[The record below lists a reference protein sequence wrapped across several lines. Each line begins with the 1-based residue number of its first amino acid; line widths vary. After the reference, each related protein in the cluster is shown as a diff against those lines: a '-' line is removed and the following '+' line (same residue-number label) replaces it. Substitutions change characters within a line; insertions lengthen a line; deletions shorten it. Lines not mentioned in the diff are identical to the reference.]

1 MDKKSIFKASF
12 EESLNLEDDGFV
24 QYQKGNVFSKLEIYY
39 RKGKSKLV
47 LHIQNIVLTL
57 IGPVIINFMIL
68 VFSLSLYDSDPKDLR
83 LPIYQHPLLT
93 AEVYLVCFLI
103 WVFIILIG
111 KVFRKAFILPYRNH
125 FHVITF
131 LIWLSLEFNLLAID
145 MSLPT
150 LSIWMVAAIFVFIT
164 ILAYFMFSLE
174 IESLKKL
181 MYGNGSGSSLRNKIA
196 NKIAIYGMSFLG
208 IGVII
213 NFIIKGFSIKFS
225 TSLEGLGLLIT
236 WIILNI
242 AVIAM
247 LIYIE
252 FPSYLQ
258 AFYKWKYPE
267 EYREWEGKTVEEWYG
282 KKYLKKTQGFI
293 KKQMK
298 RRLVWVV
305 GISRQDS

>member
-1 MDKKSIFKASF
+1 MEIYDIWVWRLKMKKKSIFKASF
-12 EESLNLEDDGFV
+12 EESLNLEDDAFL
-24 QYQKGNVFSKLEIYY
+24 QYQKGNVFSKLETYY
-39 RKGKSKLV
+39 REGKSKLV

-57 IGPVIINFMIL
+57 IGPIIINFMIL
-68 VFSLSLYDSDPKDLR
+68 VFSLSLHNSDPKDLR

-213 NFIIKGFSIKFS
+213 NFIIKSFSIKFS

-267 EYREWEGKTVEEWYG
+267 EYREWEGKTLEEWYG
-282 KKYLKKTQGFI
+282 KKYLNKHKELL
-293 KKQMK
+293 K
-298 RRLVWVV
+298 
-305 GISRQDS
+305 

>member
-1 MDKKSIFKASF
+1 M
-12 EESLNLEDDGFV
+12 EDDGFL
-24 QYQKGNVFSKLEIYY
+24 QYQKGNVFSKLETYY
-39 RKGKSKLV
+39 REGKSKLV
-47 LHIQNIVLTL
+47 LHIQNIVFTL
-57 IGPVIINFMIL
+57 IGPVFINFMIL
-68 VFSLSLYDSDPKDLR
+68 VFSLSLHDSDPKDLR

-213 NFIIKGFSIKFS
+213 NFIIKSFSIKFS

-267 EYREWEGKTVEEWYG
+267 EYRDWEGKTVEEWYG
-282 KKYLKKTQGFI
+282 KKYLKKH
-293 KKQMK
+293 KELLK
-298 RRLVWVV
+298 
-305 GISRQDS
+305 

>member
-1 MDKKSIFKASF
+1 MRKKSIFKASF
-12 EESLNLEDDGFV
+12 EESLNLEDDGFL
-24 QYQKGNVFSKLEIYY
+24 QYQKGNVFSKLETYY
-39 RKGKSKLV
+39 REGKSKLV

-57 IGPVIINFMIL
+57 IGPIIINFMIL
-68 VFSLSLYDSDPKDLR
+68 VFSLSLHNSDPKDLR

-131 LIWLSLEFNLLAID
+131 LIWLSLEFNLLALD

-150 LSIWMVAAIFVFIT
+150 LSIWMVAAIFIFVT

-213 NFIIKGFSIKFS
+213 NFIIKSFSIKFS

-282 KKYLKKTQGFI
+282 MKYLKKH
-293 KKQMK
+293 KKLLN
-298 RRLVWVV
+298 RN
-305 GISRQDS
+305 

>member
-1 MDKKSIFKASF
+1 MVIQVITKKSIFSASF
-12 EESLNLEDDGFV
+12 EESLNLEDDGFL
-24 QYQKGNVFSKLEIYY
+24 QYQKGNVFSKLETYY
-39 RKGKSKLV
+39 REGKSKLV
-47 LHIQNIVLTL
+47 LHIQNIVFTL
-57 IGPVIINFMIL
+57 IGPIIINFMIL
-68 VFSLSLYDSDPKDLR
+68 VFSLSLHDSDPKDLR

-150 LSIWMVAAIFVFIT
+150 LSIWMVAAIFVFIS

-213 NFIIKGFSIKFS
+213 NFIIKSFSIKFS

-267 EYREWEGKTVEEWYG
+267 EYRQWEGKTVEEWYG
-282 KKYLKKTQGFI
+282 KKYL
-293 KKQMK
+293 MK
-298 RRLVWVV
+298 HKEL
-305 GISRQDS
+305 SSK

>member
-1 MDKKSIFKASF
+1 MKKSIFKASF
-12 EESLNLEDDGFV
+12 EESLNLEDDAFL
-24 QYQKGNVFSKLEIYY
+24 QYQKGNVFSKLETYY
-39 RKGKSKLV
+39 REGKSKLV
-47 LHIQNIVLTL
+47 LHIQNIVFTL

-68 VFSLSLYDSDPKDLR
+68 VFSLSLHDSDPKDLR

-181 MYGNGSGSSLRNKIA
+181 MYGNGSGSSLRNKIT

-213 NFIIKGFSIKFS
+213 NFIIKSFSIKFS

-267 EYREWEGKTVEEWYG
+267 EYREWEGKTLEEWYG
-282 KKYLKKTQGFI
+282 KKYLNKHKELL
-293 KKQMK
+293 K
-298 RRLVWVV
+298 
-305 GISRQDS
+305 

>member
-39 RKGKSKLV
+39 REGKSKLV

-68 VFSLSLYDSDPKDLR
+68 VFSLSLHDSDPKDLR

-213 NFIIKGFSIKFS
+213 NFIIKSFSIKFS

-267 EYREWEGKTVEEWYG
+267 EYREWEGKSVEEWYG
-282 KKYLKKTQGFI
+282 KKYLKKH
-293 KKQMK
+293 KDLLKN
-298 RRLVWVV
+298 R
-305 GISRQDS
+305 

>member
-1 MDKKSIFKASF
+1 MTKKSLFKASF
-12 EESLNLEDDGFV
+12 EESLNLEDDGFL
-24 QYQKGNVFSKLEIYY
+24 QYQKGNVFSKLETYY
-39 RKGKSKLV
+39 REGKSKLV

-68 VFSLSLYDSDPKDLR
+68 VFSLSLHNSDPKDLR

-213 NFIIKGFSIKFS
+213 NFIIKSFSIKFS

-267 EYREWEGKTVEEWYG
+267 EYREWEGKSVEEWYG
-282 KKYLKKTQGFI
+282 MKYLKKHKELI
-293 KKQMK
+293 DI
-298 RRLVWVV
+298 RNEVDLY
-305 GISRQDS
+305 

>member
-1 MDKKSIFKASF
+1 MKKRSIFSASF
-12 EESLNLEDDGFV
+12 EESLNLEDDAFL
-24 QYQKGNVFSKLEIYY
+24 QYQKGNVFSKLETYY
-39 RKGKSKLV
+39 MEGKSKLV

-57 IGPVIINFMIL
+57 IGSVIINFMIL
-68 VFSLSLYDSDPKDLR
+68 VFSLSLHDSDPKDLR

-196 NKIAIYGMSFLG
+196 KKIAIYGMSFLG

-213 NFIIKGFSIKFS
+213 NFIIKSFSIKFS

-282 KKYLKKTQGFI
+282 KKYLKKH
-293 KKQMK
+293 KELLK
-298 RRLVWVV
+298 
-305 GISRQDS
+305 

>member
-1 MDKKSIFKASF
+1 MKKKSIFSASF
-12 EESLNLEDDGFV
+12 EESLNLEDDGFL
-24 QYQKGNVFSKLEIYY
+24 QYQKGNVFSKLETYY
-39 RKGKSKLV
+39 REGKSKLV

-57 IGPVIINFMIL
+57 IGPIIINFMIL
-68 VFSLSLYDSDPKDLR
+68 VFSLSLHNSDPKDLR

-131 LIWLSLEFNLLAID
+131 LIWLSLEFNLLALD

-150 LSIWMVAAIFVFIT
+150 LSIWMVAAIFIFVT

-213 NFIIKGFSIKFS
+213 NFIIKSFSIKFS

-282 KKYLKKTQGFI
+282 MKYLKKH
-293 KKQMK
+293 KKLLN
-298 RRLVWVV
+298 RN
-305 GISRQDS
+305 

>member
-1 MDKKSIFKASF
+1 MKIMKKRSIFSASF
-12 EESLNLEDDGFV
+12 EESLNLEDDGFL
-24 QYQKGNVFSKLEIYY
+24 QYQKGNVFSKLETYY
-39 RKGKSKLV
+39 REGKSKLV
-47 LHIQNIVLTL
+47 LHIQNIVFTL

-68 VFSLSLYDSDPKDLR
+68 VFSLSLHNSDPKDLR

-196 NKIAIYGMSFLG
+196 NKIAIYVMSFLG

-213 NFIIKGFSIKFS
+213 NFIIKSFSIKFS

-282 KKYLKKTQGFI
+282 KKYLKKH
-293 KKQMK
+293 KELLK
-298 RRLVWVV
+298 
-305 GISRQDS
+305 

>member
-1 MDKKSIFKASF
+1 MKKKSIFKASF

-39 RKGKSKLV
+39 REGKSKLV

-68 VFSLSLYDSDPKDLR
+68 VFSLSLHDSDPKDLR

-174 IESLKKL
+174 IENLKKL

-282 KKYLKKTQGFI
+282 KKYLKKH
-293 KKQMK
+293 KELLK
-298 RRLVWVV
+298 
-305 GISRQDS
+305 

>member
-1 MDKKSIFKASF
+1 MKRNSLFKASF
-12 EESLNLEDDGFV
+12 EESLNLLDDGFL
-24 QYQKGNVFSKLEIYY
+24 QYQKGNVFSKLETYY
-39 RKGKSKLV
+39 REGKSKLV
-47 LHIQNIVLTL
+47 LHIQNIVFTL
-57 IGPVIINFMIL
+57 IGPIIINFMIL
-68 VFSLSLYDSDPKDLR
+68 VFSLSLHDSDSKDLR

-93 AEVYLVCFLI
+93 AGVYLVCFLI

-213 NFIIKGFSIKFS
+213 NFIIKSFSIKFS

-242 AVIAM
+242 AVIAI

-282 KKYLKKTQGFI
+282 KKYLKKH
-293 KKQMK
+293 KELLK
-298 RRLVWVV
+298 
-305 GISRQDS
+305 

>member
-1 MDKKSIFKASF
+1 MKKSIFKASF
-12 EESLNLEDDGFV
+12 EESLNLLDDGFL
-24 QYQKGNVFSKLEIYY
+24 QYQKGNVFSKLETYY
-39 RKGKSKLV
+39 REGKSKLV
-47 LHIQNIVLTL
+47 LHIQNIVFTL

-68 VFSLSLYDSDPKDLR
+68 VFSLSLHDSDPKDLR

-213 NFIIKGFSIKFS
+213 NFIIKSFSIKFS
-225 TSLEGLGLLIT
+225 TLLEGLGLLIT

-282 KKYLKKTQGFI
+282 MKYLKKH
-293 KKQMK
+293 KK
-298 RRLVWVV
+298 L
-305 GISRQDS
+305 

>member
-1 MDKKSIFKASF
+1 MTKKSLFKASF
-12 EESLNLEDDGFV
+12 EESLNLEDDGFL
-24 QYQKGNVFSKLEIYY
+24 QYQKGNVFSKLETYY
-39 RKGKSKLV
+39 MEGKSKLV

-57 IGPVIINFMIL
+57 IGSVIINFMIL
-68 VFSLSLYDSDPKDLR
+68 VFSLSLHDSDPKDLR

-213 NFIIKGFSIKFS
+213 NFIIKSFSIKFS

-282 KKYLKKTQGFI
+282 KKYLKKH
-293 KKQMK
+293 KE
-298 RRLVWVV
+298 LLENE
-305 GISRQDS
+305 

>member
-1 MDKKSIFKASF
+1 MKRNSLFKASF
-12 EESLNLEDDGFV
+12 EESLNLLDDGFL
-24 QYQKGNVFSKLEIYY
+24 QYQKGNVFSKLETYY
-39 RKGKSKLV
+39 REGKSKLV
-47 LHIQNIVLTL
+47 LHIQNIVFTL

-68 VFSLSLYDSDPKDLR
+68 IFSLSLHDSDPKDLR

-213 NFIIKGFSIKFS
+213 NFIIKSFSIKFS

-242 AVIAM
+242 AVIAI

-267 EYREWEGKTVEEWYG
+267 EYREWEGKSVEEWYG
-282 KKYLKKTQGFI
+282 MKYLKKHKELIDI
-293 KKQMK
+293 KNEVD
-298 RRLVWVV
+298 LY
-305 GISRQDS
+305 

>member
-1 MDKKSIFKASF
+1 MKKRSIFSASF
-12 EESLNLEDDGFV
+12 EESLNLEDDGFL
-24 QYQKGNVFSKLEIYY
+24 QYQKGNVFSKLETYY
-39 RKGKSKLV
+39 REGKSKLV
-47 LHIQNIVLTL
+47 LHIQNIVFTL

-68 VFSLSLYDSDPKDLR
+68 VFSLSLHNSDPKDLR

-145 MSLPT
+145 MSIPT

-213 NFIIKGFSIKFS
+213 NFIIKSFSMKFS
-225 TSLEGLGLLIT
+225 TLLEGLGLLIT

-267 EYREWEGKTVEEWYG
+267 EYREWEGKSVEEWYG
-282 KKYLKKTQGFI
+282 MKYLKNT
-293 KKQMK
+293 
-298 RRLVWVV
+298 R
-305 GISRQDS
+305 S

>member
-1 MDKKSIFKASF
+1 MKRNSLFKASF
-12 EESLNLEDDGFV
+12 EESLNLLDDGFL
-24 QYQKGNVFSKLEIYY
+24 QYQKGNVFSKLETYY
-39 RKGKSKLV
+39 REGKSKLV
-47 LHIQNIVLTL
+47 LHIQNIVFTL

-68 VFSLSLYDSDPKDLR
+68 IFSLSLHDSDPKDLR

-103 WVFIILIG
+103 WIFIILIG

-181 MYGNGSGSSLRNKIA
+181 MYGNGSASSLRNKIA

-213 NFIIKGFSIKFS
+213 NFIIKSFSLKFS

-267 EYREWEGKTVEEWYG
+267 EYREWEGKSVEEWYG
-282 KKYLKKTQGFI
+282 MKYLKKHKELIDI
-293 KKQMK
+293 KNEVD
-298 RRLVWVV
+298 LY
-305 GISRQDS
+305 

>member
-1 MDKKSIFKASF
+1 MKKKSIFSASF
-12 EESLNLEDDGFV
+12 EESLNLEDDGFL
-24 QYQKGNVFSKLEIYY
+24 QYQKGNVFSKLETYY
-39 RKGKSKLV
+39 REGKSKLV
-47 LHIQNIVLTL
+47 LHIQNIVFTL

-68 VFSLSLYDSDPKDLR
+68 VFSLSLHNSDPKDLR

-208 IGVII
+208 IGLII
-213 NFIIKGFSIKFS
+213 NFIIKSFSIKFS

-267 EYREWEGKTVEEWYG
+267 EYRQWEGKTVEEWYG
-282 KKYLKKTQGFI
+282 MKYLKKH
-293 KKQMK
+293 KELLK
-298 RRLVWVV
+298 
-305 GISRQDS
+305 

>member
-1 MDKKSIFKASF
+1 MKIMKKRSIFSASF
-12 EESLNLEDDGFV
+12 EESLNLEDDVFL
-24 QYQKGNVFSKLEIYY
+24 QYQKGNVFSKLETYY
-39 RKGKSKLV
+39 MEGKSKLV

-57 IGPVIINFMIL
+57 IGSVIINFMIL
-68 VFSLSLYDSDPKDLR
+68 VFSLSLHDSDPKDLR

-131 LIWLSLEFNLLAID
+131 LIWFSLEFNLLAID

-181 MYGNGSGSSLRNKIA
+181 MYGNGSGSSLQNKIA
-196 NKIAIYGMSFLG
+196 KKIAIYGMSFLG

-213 NFIIKGFSIKFS
+213 NFIIKSFSIKFS

-236 WIILNI
+236 WVILNI

-267 EYREWEGKTVEEWYG
+267 EYRQWEGKTVEEWYG
-282 KKYLKKTQGFI
+282 KKYLKKH
-293 KKQMK
+293 KE
-298 RRLVWVV
+298 LLENE
-305 GISRQDS
+305 

>member
-1 MDKKSIFKASF
+1 MKIMKKRSIFSASF
-12 EESLNLEDDGFV
+12 EESLNLEDDVFL
-24 QYQKGNVFSKLEIYY
+24 QYQKGNVFSKLETYY
-39 RKGKSKLV
+39 MEGKSKLV

-57 IGPVIINFMIL
+57 IGSVIINFMIL
-68 VFSLSLYDSDPKDLR
+68 VFSLSLHDSDPKDLR

-93 AEVYLVCFLI
+93 SEVYLVCFLI

-196 NKIAIYGMSFLG
+196 KKIAIYGMSFLG

-213 NFIIKGFSIKFS
+213 NFIIKSFSIKFS

-236 WIILNI
+236 WVILNI

-267 EYREWEGKTVEEWYG
+267 EYRQWEGKTVEEWYG
-282 KKYLKKTQGFI
+282 KKYLKKH
-293 KKQMK
+293 KE
-298 RRLVWVV
+298 LLENE
-305 GISRQDS
+305 

>member
-1 MDKKSIFKASF
+1 MKIMKKRSIFSASF
-12 EESLNLEDDGFV
+12 EESLNLEDDGFL
-24 QYQKGNVFSKLEIYY
+24 QYQKGNVFSKLETYY
-39 RKGKSKLV
+39 REGKSKLV
-47 LHIQNIVLTL
+47 LHIQNIVFTL

-68 VFSLSLYDSDPKDLR
+68 VFSLSLHDSDPKDLR

-150 LSIWMVAAIFVFIT
+150 LSIWMVAAILVFIT

-213 NFIIKGFSIKFS
+213 NFIIKSFSIKFS

-242 AVIAM
+242 TVITM
-247 LIYIE
+247 LTYIE

-282 KKYLKKTQGFI
+282 KKYLKKH
-293 KKQMK
+293 KELLK
-298 RRLVWVV
+298 
-305 GISRQDS
+305 

>member
-1 MDKKSIFKASF
+1 MKKKSIFKASF

-39 RKGKSKLV
+39 REGKSKLV

-68 VFSLSLYDSDPKDLR
+68 VFSLSLHDSDPKDLR

-150 LSIWMVAAIFVFIT
+150 LSIWMVAAIFVFIS

-282 KKYLKKTQGFI
+282 KKYFKKNTRI
-293 KKQMK
+293 Y
-298 RRLVWVV
+298 
-305 GISRQDS
+305 

>member
-1 MDKKSIFKASF
+1 MCMKKKSIFKASF
-12 EESLNLEDDGFV
+12 EESLNLLDDGFL
-24 QYQKGNVFSKLEIYY
+24 QYQKGNVFSKLETYY
-39 RKGKSKLV
+39 REGKSKLV
-47 LHIQNIVLTL
+47 LHIQNIVFTL

-68 VFSLSLYDSDPKDLR
+68 VFSLSLHDSDPKDLR

-213 NFIIKGFSIKFS
+213 NFIIKSFSIKFS

-242 AVIAM
+242 AVIAI

-282 KKYLKKTQGFI
+282 KKYLKKHKELIDI
-293 KKQMK
+293 KNEVD
-298 RRLVWVV
+298 LY
-305 GISRQDS
+305 

>member
-1 MDKKSIFKASF
+1 MKKKSIFKASF
-12 EESLNLEDDGFV
+12 EESLNLLDDGFL
-24 QYQKGNVFSKLEIYY
+24 QYQKGNVFSKLETYY
-39 RKGKSKLV
+39 REGKSKLV
-47 LHIQNIVLTL
+47 LHIQNIVFTL

-68 VFSLSLYDSDPKDLR
+68 VFSLSLHNSDPKDLR

-174 IESLKKL
+174 IENLKKL

-213 NFIIKGFSIKFS
+213 NFIIKSFSIKFS

-267 EYREWEGKTVEEWYG
+267 EYREWEGKSVEEWYG
-282 KKYLKKTQGFI
+282 MKYLKKHKELIDI
-293 KKQMK
+293 KNEVD
-298 RRLVWVV
+298 LY
-305 GISRQDS
+305 

>member
-1 MDKKSIFKASF
+1 MKIMKKRSIFSASF
-12 EESLNLEDDGFV
+12 EESLNLEDDVFL
-24 QYQKGNVFSKLEIYY
+24 QYQKGNVFSKLETYY
-39 RKGKSKLV
+39 MEGKSKLV

-57 IGPVIINFMIL
+57 IGSVIINFMIL
-68 VFSLSLYDSDPKDLR
+68 VFSLSLHDSDPKDLR

-196 NKIAIYGMSFLG
+196 KKIAIYGMSFLG

-213 NFIIKGFSIKFS
+213 NFIIKSFSIKFS

-242 AVIAM
+242 TVITM
-247 LIYIE
+247 LTYIE

-282 KKYLKKTQGFI
+282 KKYLKKH
-293 KKQMK
+293 KELLK
-298 RRLVWVV
+298 
-305 GISRQDS
+305 

>member
-1 MDKKSIFKASF
+1 MKKSIFKASF
-12 EESLNLEDDGFV
+12 EESLNLEDDGFL
-24 QYQKGNVFSKLEIYY
+24 QYQKGNVFSKLETYY
-39 RKGKSKLV
+39 REGKSKLV
-47 LHIQNIVLTL
+47 LHIQNIVFTL

-68 VFSLSLYDSDPKDLR
+68 VFSLSLHDSDPKDLR

-213 NFIIKGFSIKFS
+213 NFIIKSFSIKFS

-242 AVIAM
+242 AVIAI

-282 KKYLKKTQGFI
+282 KKYLKKHKELIDI
-293 KKQMK
+293 KNEVD
-298 RRLVWVV
+298 LY
-305 GISRQDS
+305 

>member
-1 MDKKSIFKASF
+1 MKIMKKRSIFSASF
-12 EESLNLEDDGFV
+12 EESLNLEDDGFL
-24 QYQKGNVFSKLEIYY
+24 QYQKGNVFSKLETYY
-39 RKGKSKLV
+39 REGKSKLV
-47 LHIQNIVLTL
+47 LHIQNIVFTL

-68 VFSLSLYDSDPKDLR
+68 VFSLSLHDSDPKDLR

-213 NFIIKGFSIKFS
+213 NFIIKSFSMKFS

-267 EYREWEGKTVEEWYG
+267 EYRQWEGKTVEEWYG
-282 KKYLKKTQGFI
+282 KKYLKKH
-293 KKQMK
+293 KE
-298 RRLVWVV
+298 LLENE
-305 GISRQDS
+305 

>member
-1 MDKKSIFKASF
+1 MKKSIFKASF
-12 EESLNLEDDGFV
+12 EESLNLEDDGFL
-24 QYQKGNVFSKLEIYY
+24 QYQKGNVFSKLETYY
-39 RKGKSKLV
+39 REGKSKLV
-47 LHIQNIVLTL
+47 LHIQNIVFTL

-68 VFSLSLYDSDPKDLR
+68 VFSLSLHDSDPKDLR

-111 KVFRKAFILPYRNH
+111 KIFRKAFILPYRNH

-213 NFIIKGFSIKFS
+213 NFIIKSFSIKFS

-282 KKYLKKTQGFI
+282 KKYLKKH
-293 KKQMK
+293 KE
-298 RRLVWVV
+298 LLE
-305 GISRQDS
+305 

>member
-1 MDKKSIFKASF
+1 MKKRSIFSASF
-12 EESLNLEDDGFV
+12 EESLNLEDDGFL
-24 QYQKGNVFSKLEIYY
+24 QYQKGNVFSKLETYY
-39 RKGKSKLV
+39 REGKSKLV

-57 IGPVIINFMIL
+57 IGPIIINFMIL
-68 VFSLSLYDSDPKDLR
+68 VFSLSLHNSDPKDLR

-213 NFIIKGFSIKFS
+213 NFIIKSFSIKFS

-282 KKYLKKTQGFI
+282 KKYLKKHKELIDI
-293 KKQMK
+293 KNEVD
-298 RRLVWVV
+298 LY
-305 GISRQDS
+305 

>member
-1 MDKKSIFKASF
+1 MKKSIFKASF
-12 EESLNLEDDGFV
+12 EESLNLEDDGFL
-24 QYQKGNVFSKLEIYY
+24 QYQKGNVFSKLETYY
-39 RKGKSKLV
+39 REGKSKLV
-47 LHIQNIVLTL
+47 LHIQNIVFTL

-68 VFSLSLYDSDPKDLR
+68 VFSLSLHDSDPKDLR

-213 NFIIKGFSIKFS
+213 NFIIKSFSIKFS

-267 EYREWEGKTVEEWYG
+267 EYRQWVGKSVEEWYG
-282 KKYLKKTQGFI
+282 KKYLKKH
-293 KKQMK
+293 KELLK
-298 RRLVWVV
+298 
-305 GISRQDS
+305 

>member
-1 MDKKSIFKASF
+1 MRKKSIFKASF
-12 EESLNLEDDGFV
+12 EESLNLEDDVFL
-24 QYQKGNVFSKLEIYY
+24 QYQKGNVFSKLETYY
-39 RKGKSKLV
+39 MEGKSKLV

-57 IGPVIINFMIL
+57 IGSVIINFMIL
-68 VFSLSLYDSDPKDLR
+68 VFSLSLHDSDPKDLR

-196 NKIAIYGMSFLG
+196 KKIAIYGMSFLG

-213 NFIIKGFSIKFS
+213 NFIIKSFSIKFS

-267 EYREWEGKTVEEWYG
+267 EYRQWEGKTVEEWYG
-282 KKYLKKTQGFI
+282 MKYLKKH
-293 KKQMK
+293 KKILN
-298 RRLVWVV
+298 RN
-305 GISRQDS
+305 

>member
-1 MDKKSIFKASF
+1 MKKKSIFKASF
-12 EESLNLEDDGFV
+12 EESLNLEDDAFL
-24 QYQKGNVFSKLEIYY
+24 QYQKGNVFSKLETYY
-39 RKGKSKLV
+39 REGKSKLV
-47 LHIQNIVLTL
+47 LHIQNIVFTL

-68 VFSLSLYDSDPKDLR
+68 VFSLSLHNSDPKDLR

-174 IESLKKL
+174 IENLKKL

-213 NFIIKGFSIKFS
+213 NFIIKSFSIKFS

-267 EYREWEGKTVEEWYG
+267 EYREWEGKTLEEWYG
-282 KKYLKKTQGFI
+282 KKYLNKHKELL
-293 KKQMK
+293 K
-298 RRLVWVV
+298 
-305 GISRQDS
+305 

>member
-1 MDKKSIFKASF
+1 MKRNSLFKASF
-12 EESLNLEDDGFV
+12 EESLNLLDDGFL
-24 QYQKGNVFSKLEIYY
+24 QYQKGNVFSKLETYY
-39 RKGKSKLV
+39 REGKSKLV
-47 LHIQNIVLTL
+47 LHIQNIVFTL

-68 VFSLSLYDSDPKDLR
+68 VFSLSLHNSDPKDLR

-174 IESLKKL
+174 IENLKKL

-213 NFIIKGFSIKFS
+213 NFIIKSFSIKFS

-282 KKYLKKTQGFI
+282 KKYLKKH
-293 KKQMK
+293 KELLK
-298 RRLVWVV
+298 
-305 GISRQDS
+305 